1 MVFVR
6 SGWLCDRLSL
16 TFNEAEVVALTADS
30 PHGEFLVCAVYR
42 PPNKNIAL
50 FLDELSAFLNK
61 HSNKQIIL
69 AGDFNIDITDT
80 SKTGVNDYL
89 TLLAGYGFENQ
100 IQDFTREEILSDRL
114 TQTCIDHI
122 STRTPKLDAF
132 GWVVKEKV
140 ADHYFTVLVISGDN
154 RLPPVEPELE
164 KLVLRDKEVDRQIK
178 SFNWDALL
186 ESNHLVAYDLM
197 AKKFEDIYNKSKKK
211 IKLRRRNV
219 ASPWID
225 KEIMELSYQKGVL
238 FKQCRK
244 NPDNTLLKDEFKQ
257 LRNKLTAKIR
267 LARKRYYL
275 NQFSACR
282 NNVKKNLGHS

>member
-1 MVFVR
+1 MSASLQSLKHWVAKKQEWEYESSKNVILELIHVNVRSLHKHWHYLQFVLTPALPSLHIFILTEISISEIDSSKFFLDGFQSFSLCREHRKGGGVMVFVR

-30 PHGEFLVCAVYR
+30 PNGEFLVCAVYR

-164 KLVLRDKEVDRQIK
+164 
-178 SFNWDALL
+178 N
-186 ESNHLVAYDLM
+186 
-197 AKKFEDIYNKSKKK
+197 
-211 IKLRRRNV
+211 
-219 ASPWID
+219 
-225 KEIMELSYQKGVL
+225 
-238 FKQCRK
+238 
-244 NPDNTLLKDEFKQ
+244 
-257 LRNKLTAKIR
+257 
-267 LARKRYYL
+267 
-275 NQFSACR
+275 
-282 NNVKKNLGHS
+282 